1 MFASEVVAAR
11 WLAAKRRLEGL
22 PADSTEATELEALAD
37 RLRSEYNAI
46 VAITVDP
53 PPPPVATPPDQTL
66 FPDS

>member
-11 WLAAKRRLEGL
+11 WLAAKRRLEEL
-22 PADSTEATELEALAD
+22 PADTTEATEMQALAD

-53 PPPPVATPPDQTL
+53 PPPPVDTPPDQPL
-66 FPDS
+66 FPGS